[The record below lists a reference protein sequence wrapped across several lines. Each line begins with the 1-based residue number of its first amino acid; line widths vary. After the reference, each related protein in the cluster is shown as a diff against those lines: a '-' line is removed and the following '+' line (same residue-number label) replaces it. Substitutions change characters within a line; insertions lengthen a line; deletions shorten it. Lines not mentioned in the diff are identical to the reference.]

1 MAKTTR
7 RGRAQGD
14 YFAVGAIS
22 LWVLVMF
29 CAGGMMLAAATGWVD
44 LSTFEPLPVVP
55 TVPALPTQPPTEAP
69 VVQPPLPS
77 TPLPTAPPIVT
88 PRPTGD
94 GLFFEPTFTPVGAFS
109 PTPFVFIPQPT
120 FSEGPIIIGYSV
132 SGRPLEVY
140 RFGTGPVK
148 RMIVAGIHGG
158 YEANTIAL
166 ADELIAHIQAN
177 PTVIPRN
184 VTLYILRNLNPD
196 GFARA
201 EGVDGRANENNV
213 DLNRNFPVNWQAEWS
228 RNGCWIYRTLSG
240 GTGPGSEP
248 ETQALI
254 AFAKQVRPTAI
265 ISYHSAALG
274 IFPGGE
280 PADPASVRLA
290 ETLAAASTY
299 PYPPINTG
307 CIYTGTLPDWAVSE
321 GIASVDLELH
331 THKFTD
337 FEENLKVLEAFLA
350 WRRE

>member
-1 MAKTTR
+1 MYA
-7 RGRAQGD
+7 
-14 YFAVGAIS
+14 FGALS
-22 LWVLVMF
+22 LWVLVMM
-29 CAGGMMLAAATGWVD
+29 CAGAMVIVAASGWVD
-44 LSTFEPLPVVP
+44 TSAFEPLPVVP
-55 TVPALPTQPPTEAP
+55 TIPPMPDAPLQAQPPTA
-69 VVQPPLPS
+69 PLPTFDVAALLTE
-77 TPLPTAPPIVT
+77 TPLPPPVT
-88 PRPTGD
+88 PTATGD
-94 GLFFEPTFTPVGAFS
+94 GLFFEPTFTPAGVFS
-109 PTPFVFIPQPT
+109 PTPFAFIPQPT
-120 FSEGPIIIGYSV
+120 FSEGPIVIGYSV
-132 SGRPLEVY
+132 EGRPLEVY

-166 ADELIAHIQAN
+166 ADELIAYIQEN
-177 PTVIPRN
+177 PAFIPRN

-196 GFARA
+196 GYARA
-201 EGVDGRANENNV
+201 IGVDGRANANNV
-213 DLNRNFPVNWQAEWS
+213 DLNRNFPANWQAEWPRS
-228 RNGCWIYRTLSG
+228 GCWTYRRLNG

-254 AFAKQVRPTAI
+254 AFASQIRPTAI

-290 ETLAAASTY
+290 EALAAVSEY
-299 PYPPINTG
+299 PYPPIDTG
-307 CIYTGTLPDWAVSE
+307 CLYTGTLPDWAVSE